1 MAAAPRMQAKGTM
14 REIDLQEY
22 ATSDALTLSVDERD
36 ALPRKKLN
44 LSIAPIPGTANKYT
58 LTPGSIV
65 GAVETGE
72 LSVRIAPKIGIQQLL
87 SLACY
92 AIDKIKLQEPEFD
105 FPEHAALPDA
115 LALAFGSAARRAFS
129 RGLLHGYRT
138 EEDAL
143 LAVRGRIRF
152 GDQIRRRFGVPLPVE
167 VRYDEFTDDILLNRL
182 VKAAAHRLGMVGLR
196 SREARSGVAWVA
208 ESLSDVSLVA
218 FPRGAVPDVSFD
230 RLNEHYRSVA
240 TLARLIL
247 RHGAFEAARGKVRAS
262 GFLMD
267 MNQVFQEFVTVA
279 LREAMDVSE
288 HVFGERWI
296 RSLDKEGRV
305 GLRPDMVWR
314 DGSRCTFVGDVK
326 YKRADGGVPN
336 SDLYQLLAY
345 ATALDLP
352 GGLLIYAQGE
362 REPVAHTVRHSGKR
376 LEVAT
381 LDLTGALEDTLGR
394 VADLAQRISSFRR
407 SAIRRRSVPGALSD
421 NAGTPWNCGHQVQR
435 LTGGFKPRPELVA
448 IDAD

>member
-1 MAAAPRMQAKGTM
+1 MGTM
-14 REIDLQEY
+14 LEIDLQEY
-22 ATSDALTLSVDERD
+22 ATSNALILSVDERD
-36 ALPRKKLN
+36 ALARSALN
-44 LSIAPIPGTANKYT
+44 LSIAPVPGTASEYT
-58 LTPGSIV
+58 LTPGSVV
-65 GAVETGE
+65 GAVETGG
-72 LSVRIAPKIGIQQLL
+72 LSVRIAPKIGIRQLL

-92 AIDKIKLQEPEFD
+92 AIGGVKFQEAEFD

-115 LALAFGSAARRAFS
+115 LALAFGAAARRAFS

-143 LAVRGRIRF
+143 LAVRGRILF
-152 GDQIRRRFGVPLPVE
+152 DDQIRRRFGVPLPVE

-218 FPRGAVPDVSFD
+218 FPRGAVPDVRFD
-230 RLNEHYRSVA
+230 RLHEHYRGVA
-240 TLARLIL
+240 ILARLIL
-247 RHGAFEAARGKVRAS
+247 RHGAFEAARGKLRAS

-267 MNQVFQEFVTVA
+267 MTQVFQEFVTVA

-296 RSLDKEGRV
+296 RSLDIEDRV
-305 GLRPDMVWR
+305 ALRPDMVWR

-394 VADLAQRISSFRR
+394 VADLAQRIRSLRR
-407 SAIRRRSVPGALSD
+407 SAIRRGNVPGALSD
-421 NAGTPWNCGHQVQR
+421 NASTPWNRGHQVQR
-435 LTGGFKPRPELVA
+435 LTGGFKPGPELAA

>member
-1 MAAAPRMQAKGTM
+1 M

-22 ATSDALTLSVDERD
+22 ATSDALTLSVNERD
-36 ALPRKKLN
+36 ALAREALN
-44 LSIAPIPGTANKYT
+44 LSIAPVPGTTSEYT
-58 LTPGSIV
+58 LTPSSVV
-65 GAVETGE
+65 GAVETGG
-72 LSVRIAPKIGIQQLL
+72 LSVRIEPKIGIHQLL

-92 AIDKIKLQEPEFD
+92 AIDKVKLHEPEFD

-115 LALAFGSAARRAFS
+115 LALAFGTAARRAFS

-152 GDQIRRRFGVPLPVE
+152 DEQIRRRFGIPLPVE

-182 VKAAAHRLGMVGLR
+182 VKAAAHRLGMLGLR

-208 ESLSDVSLVA
+208 ESLCDVSLVA
-218 FPRGAVPDVSFD
+218 FPRSAVPHIRFD

-279 LREAMDVSE
+279 MREALGVSE
-288 HVFGERWI
+288 HVFGERGI
-296 RSLDKEGRV
+296 GSLDLEDRV
-305 GLRPDMVWR
+305 KLKPDLAWR
-314 DGSRCTFVGDVK
+314 DGSHCIFVGDVK

-336 SDLYQLLAY
+336 ADLYQLLAY

-362 REPVAHTVRHSGKR
+362 REPMEHTVRHSGKR

-381 LDLTGALEDTLGR
+381 LDLSGALEETLARIG
-394 VADLAQRISSFRR
+394 DLAQRIRALRR
-407 SAIRRRSVPGALSD
+407 SAIRRMNIPDASYSKVTLSTRAVLQPD
-421 NAGTPWNCGHQVQR
+421 I
-435 LTGGFKPRPELVA
+435 KPTEKA
-448 IDAD
+448 A

>member
-1 MAAAPRMQAKGTM
+1 MTASSRMQAKGTM

-22 ATSDALTLSVDERD
+22 ATSDALTLSVNERD
-36 ALPRKKLN
+36 VLAREELN
-44 LSIAPIPGTANKYT
+44 LFIAPVPGTANEYT
-58 LTPGSIV
+58 LTPGSFV
-65 GAVETGE
+65 GAVETGG
-72 LSVRIAPKIGIQQLL
+72 LSVRIAPKIGIRQLL

-92 AIDKIKLQEPEFD
+92 AIDKVRLQEPEFD

-115 LALAFGSAARRAFS
+115 LALAFGAAARRAFS

-138 EEDAL
+138 VEDAL

-152 GDQIRRRFGVPLPVE
+152 DEQIRRRFGIPLPVE

-182 VKAAAHRLGMVGLR
+182 VKAAAHRLGMLGLR

-218 FPRGAVPDVSFD
+218 FPRGAVPDVRFD
-230 RLNEHYRSVA
+230 RLNEHYRGVA

-247 RHGAFEAARGKVRAS
+247 RHGAFEAARGEVRAS

-279 LREAMDVSE
+279 LREELGVSE

-296 RSLDKEGRV
+296 SSLDIEGRV
-305 GLRPDMVWR
+305 ALRPDMVWR

-326 YKRADGGVPN
+326 YKRADGGAPN
-336 SDLYQLLAY
+336 ADLYQILAY
-345 ATALDLP
+345 STALDLP

-362 REPVAHTVRHSGKR
+362 REPVTHTVRHSGKR

-381 LDLTGALEDTLGR
+381 LDLSGALEETLGR
-394 VADLAQRISSFRR
+394 IGDLAQRIRRLQR
-407 SAIRRRSVPGALSD
+407 SAIRRISAHGASSG
-421 NAGTPWNCGHQVQR
+421 NVTQSTKAVQP
-435 LTGGFKPRPELVA
+435 LDVNPAAKA
-448 IDAD
+448 A

>member
-1 MAAAPRMQAKGTM
+1 MAATSRMRAKGTM

-22 ATSDALTLSVDERD
+22 ATSDALTLSVNERD
-36 ALPRKKLN
+36 ALAREALN
-44 LSIAPIPGTANKYT
+44 LSIAPVAGTTSEYT

-65 GAVETGE
+65 GAVETGG
-72 LSVRIAPKIGIQQLL
+72 LSVRIAPKIGIRQLL

-92 AIDKIKLQEPEFD
+92 AIDKVRLQEPEFD
-105 FPEHAALPDA
+105 FPEQAALPDA
-115 LALAFGSAARRAFS
+115 LALAFGAAARRALS
-129 RGLLHGYRT
+129 RGLLYGYRT

-152 GDQIRRRFGVPLPVE
+152 DEQIRRRFGIPLPVE
-167 VRYDEFTDDILLNRL
+167 VRYDEFTDDIFLNRL
-182 VKAAAHRLGMVGLR
+182 VKAAAHRLGRLGLR
-196 SREARSGVAWVA
+196 SRKARSGIAWVA

-218 FPRGAVPDVSFD
+218 FPRGAVPDVRFD

-240 TLARLIL
+240 TLAQLIL

-267 MNQVFQEFVTVA
+267 MNQIFQEFVTVA
-279 LREAMDVSE
+279 LREALGVSE
-288 HVFGERWI
+288 QVFGERGI
-296 RSLDKEGRV
+296 GSLDMQNRV
-305 GLRPDMVWR
+305 TLKPDLVWG

-336 SDLYQLLAY
+336 ADLYQLLAY

-352 GGLLIYAQGE
+352 GGLLIYAKGE
-362 REPVAHTVRHSGKR
+362 RAPMTHTVRHSGKR

-381 LDLTGALEDTLGR
+381 LDLSGTLEETLDRIG
-394 VADLAQRISSFRR
+394 DLAQRIRRLQR
-407 SAIRRRSVPGALSD
+407 SAIRRVSVPGASSD
-421 NAGTPWNCGHQVQR
+421 NVSQSTQAIQPMDV
-435 LTGGFKPRPELVA
+435 KPTA
-448 IDAD
+448 IAA

>member
-1 MAAAPRMQAKGTM
+1 M

-22 ATSDALTLSVDERD
+22 AESPPLRLSLDERD
-36 ALPRKKLN
+36 ALARPDFGIA
-44 LSIAPIPGTANKYT
+44 IAPVARTADEYT

-65 GAVETGE
+65 GAVEIDR
-72 LSVRIAPKIGIQQLL
+72 LSVRIAPKIGIRQLL

-92 AIDKIKLQEPEFD
+92 AIGKVKLQAREFD
-105 FPEHAALPDA
+105 FPEHSALPDA
-115 LALAFGSAARRAFS
+115 LALAFGTAAHRALS

-143 LAVRGRIRF
+143 PAVRGRIRF
-152 GDQIRRRFGVPLPVE
+152 DDQIRRRFSIPLPIE

-182 VKAAAHRLGMVGLR
+182 VKAAAHRLGRLGLR
-196 SREARSGVAWVA
+196 SREARSGIAWVA

-218 FPRGAVPDVSFD
+218 YPRSALPEVRFN

-240 TLARLIL
+240 TLARIVL

-279 LREAMDVSE
+279 LREELGVSE
-288 HVFGERWI
+288 SVFRERGIGWLDEE
-296 RSLDKEGRV
+296 RRVSLK
-305 GLRPDMVWR
+305 PDLTWR
-314 DGSRCTFVGDVK
+314 DGSRWTFVGDVK
-326 YKRADGGVPN
+326 YKRIHAGVPN
-336 SDLYQLLAY
+336 ADLYQLLAY

-362 REPVAHTVRHSGKR
+362 QGPATYTVRHSGKR
-376 LEVAT
+376 LKVAA
-381 LDLTGALEDTLGR
+381 LDLSGTLEGTLAR
-394 VADLAQRISSFRR
+394 VRDLARHVTGLRR
-407 SAIRRRSVPGALSD
+407 AA
-421 NAGTPWNCGHQVQR
+421 
-435 LTGGFKPRPELVA
+435 
-448 IDAD
+448 